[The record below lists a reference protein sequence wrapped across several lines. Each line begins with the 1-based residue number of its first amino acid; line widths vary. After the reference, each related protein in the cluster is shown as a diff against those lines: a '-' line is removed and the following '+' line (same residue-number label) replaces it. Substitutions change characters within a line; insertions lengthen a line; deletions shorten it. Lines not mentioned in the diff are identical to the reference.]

1 MKRFTFLVS
10 FSLLTFCTKAQT
22 TTEIYNYITKG
33 YITTIS
39 QGLDMKKGYAYKDL
53 LEGAEFEGSLS
64 TSKYQFVY
72 RKFYEE
78 KNPDETVAFMI
89 LLKKNGTVAA
99 VFCMP
104 SAKSAEKLWSLFFK
118 DITARLYADQ
128 KNQMLSEIA
137 MLFSA
142 AFYAAEEC
150 EKK

>member
-1 MKRFTFLVS
+1 MF
-10 FSLLTFCTKAQT
+10 LLTGTNARSQT
-22 TTEIYNYITKG
+22 TSEIYNYITKG

-78 KNPDETVAFMI
+78 KNPEETVAFMI
-89 LLKKNGTVAA
+89 LLKKNGSVAG

-104 SAKSAEKLWSLFFK
+104 SAKSDENLWSSFFK

-128 KNQMLSEIA
+128 KNQLLSEIA
-137 MLFSA
+137 VLFSA

-150 EKK
+150 EKE